1 MMRDILFRA
10 KAKHNPTLWVY
21 GDYLSTLTKTGEK
34 KHYIKRAE
42 DGLLTP
48 VEIIPETL
56 GQYTGLTDKNETKVF
71 EGDIVLFEDE
81 CPSNYEYHDCTE
93 MRCGSI
99 EYGDNCFYITGRIAV
114 EMEDLIYDGKLD
126 VEVIGNT
133 TDSPELLGGVE

>member
-21 GDYLSTLTKTGEK
+21 GDYLSTTTRNGEK

-56 GQYTGLTDKNETKVF
+56 GEYTGLTDTNDKKIF
-71 EGDIVLFEDE
+71 EDDIVKVTDDNGETNSCGCGIGCVCVLDGSWYIEDE
-81 CPSNYEYHDCTE
+81 VNDGLYDTN
-93 MRCGSI
+93 RCYYI
-99 EYGDNCFYITGRIAV
+99 EI
-114 EMEDLIYDGKLD
+114 
-126 VEVIGNT
+126 IGNIH
-133 TDSPELLGGVE
+133 DNPELLGGAE